1 MPSAPSVKFTENGAR
16 LKLGDG
22 LWKTATKLVAR
33 REVFADPVS
42 GQAAFWGVLDEGGS
56 PVILSLRLKVE
67 NQRITEVETVVTRK
81 GSHALFSPDTFALPT
96 PTFQRV
102 LTPAER
108 VPRDRLIAAANAYFE
123 GLEKH
128 DNRLVPSATDCNR
141 FENGVQMTNRP
152 GAPPTPRACAM
163 AVDRLTYI
171 KSVFNRR
178 YDVVDEERGAVL
190 SMVMFD
196 IPADA
201 TTTPPRDAR
210 MLLLAELFKVTRG
223 EIERIETVMHNL
235 PYGSQSGWQAP

>member
-1 MPSAPSVKFTENGAR
+1 MG
-16 LKLGDG
+16 
-22 LWKTATKLVAR
+22 
-33 REVFADPVS
+33 
-42 GQAAFWGVLDEGGS
+42 
-56 PVILSLRLKVE
+56 
-67 NQRITEVETVVTRK
+67 TV
-81 GSHALFSPDTFALPT
+81 
-96 PTFQRV
+96 
-102 LTPAER
+102 
-108 VPRDRLIAAANAYFE
+108 AAAT
-123 GLEKH
+123 
-128 DNRLVPSATDCNR
+128 PI
-141 FENGVQMTNRP
+141 RP
-152 GAPPTPRACAM
+152 GAPPTSRACAM

-210 MLLLAELFKVTRG
+210 MLLLAELFKVTRC